1 MVTNLIQRNMKKKI
15 QKRMKE
21 FDIEKAKA
29 GAPVC
34 TRDGRPVR
42 IICWDYQEYGQ
53 QEADEKFP
61 IIALVKEDKGERAYA
76 YREDGKCYI
85 HKEDELMMAPVKRE
99 GWVIIDG
106 NSCLS
111 DIHTSEY
118 EAIKFAER
126 EMIDYTTIAHIEWE
140 E

>member
-1 MVTNLIQRNMKKKI
+1 
-15 QKRMKE
+15 MKE
-21 FDIEKAKA
+21 FDLEKAKA

-53 QEADEKFP
+53 EKEKDRFP
-61 IIALVKEDKGERAYA
+61 IIALLKCDKGERAYV

-85 HKEDELMMAPVKRE
+85 HKENELMMASVKHE
-99 GWVIIDG
+99 GWCAVSSGTTTCANINIYPT
-106 NSCLS
+106 
-111 DIHTSEY
+111 I
-118 EAIKFAER
+118 EAAEKAFKNR
-126 EMIDYTTIAHIEWE
+126 KGVVFAHIEWE

>member
-1 MVTNLIQRNMKKKI
+1 
-15 QKRMKE
+15 MKE

-42 IICWDYQEYGQ
+42 IICWDFQEYGQ

-61 IIALVKEDKGERAYA
+61 IIALVKEDKGERAYV
-76 YREDGKCYI
+76 YRESGKCKI
-85 HKEDELMMAPVKRE
+85 NKNDELMMAPVKRE
-99 GWVIIDG
+99 GWINVYRPSNEGKYIVSG
-106 NSCLS
+106 VAYE
-111 DIHTSEY
+111 TESEAK
-118 EAIKFAER
+118 EAGLNKKITY
-126 EMIDYTTIAHIEWE
+126 ITTIKIEWE

>member
-1 MVTNLIQRNMKKKI
+1 MKKKI
-15 QKRMKE
+15 QMRE

-61 IIALVKEDKGERAYA
+61 IIALVKEDKGEHAYA
-76 YREDGKCYI
+76 YRESGKCKI
-85 HKEDELMMAPVKRE
+85 DKNNELVMAPVKHE
-99 GWVIIDG
+99 GWVNVCRSKYGIEVKTGWIYTDEDSARNSALGDESYID
-106 NSCLS
+106 
-111 DIHTSEY
+111 T
-118 EAIKFAER
+118 AK
-126 EMIDYTTIAHIEWE
+126 IEWE

>member
-1 MVTNLIQRNMKKKI
+1 
-15 QKRMKE
+15 MKE

-34 TRDGRPVR
+34 TRDGRPAR

-53 QEADEKFP
+53 EKEKDRFP
-61 IIALVKEDKGERAYA
+61 IIALLKCDKGERAYV

-85 HKEDELMMAPVKRE
+85 HKENELMMAPVKHE
-99 GWVIIDG
+99 GWVLIDPEPH
-106 NSCLS
+106 CMAHIY
-111 DIHTSEY
+111 DTRD
-118 EAIKFAER
+118 EAEKDAER
-126 EMIDYTTIAHIEWE
+126 EMIDYLAIAHIEWE